1 MEPSFFQGRERG
13 QRNSAHSSLQRMT
26 ARKHRCAR
34 PAAGTAPLCRGA
46 ALKDGC
52 VLGEA
57 WRFKGHRNSSS
68 PNGKQSLLLQS
79 PRKPMHGR
87 TFQPMEAP
95 LQPHLPCESHLHSV
109 PSLMGVSAEKRPFF
123 PTVGKSQKIPSAFV
137 ALLKMKSAKG
147 GYPLQASTHRHT
159 RVFSFS
165 TAASDPKVNG
175 KGV

>member
-1 MEPSFFQGRERG
+1 MDVSWGRRG
-13 QRNSAHSSLQRMT
+13 GLKGIEIAHLRTVNKVSCSRV
-26 ARKHRCAR
+26 
-34 PAAGTAPLCRGA
+34 PG
-46 ALKDGC
+46 
-52 VLGEA
+52 
-57 WRFKGHRNSSS
+57 N
-68 PNGKQSLLLQS
+68 
-79 PRKPMHGR
+79 PMHGR

-159 RVFSFS
+159 CVFSFS